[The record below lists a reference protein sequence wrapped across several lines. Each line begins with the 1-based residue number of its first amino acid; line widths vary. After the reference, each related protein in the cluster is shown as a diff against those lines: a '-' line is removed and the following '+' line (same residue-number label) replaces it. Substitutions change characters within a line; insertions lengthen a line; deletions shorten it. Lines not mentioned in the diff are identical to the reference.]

1 MENISKVFGSLKAN
15 NNVNLSVRKGEVHAL
30 LGENGAGKST
40 LMNMLSGIY
49 TPDTGS
55 IKIDGQEVHF
65 ASPKDSIRLGIGMI
79 HQHFKLV
86 DVMTA
91 KENIIIGQ
99 PSGFFVKGKLLSQE
113 VKKLSDQYGLDIDPD
128 KKVYDMSVGE
138 KQTLE
143 IIKVLYRGAKIL
155 IMDEPTAVLTPQEI
169 KKLFRVIRN
178 MKEQGCSVVIITHKL
193 NEVMEISDR
202 VTVLRKGESIGT
214 VNTDEVNVAS
224 LIEMMVHF
232 ASPKDS
238 IRLGIGMIHQHFK
251 LVDVMTAKENI
262 IIGQPS
268 GFFVKGKLLSQEVKK
283 LSDQYG
289 LDIDPD
295 KKVYDMSVGE
305 KQTLEIIKVLYRGAK
320 ILIMDEPTAVLT
332 PQEIK
337 KLFRVIRNMKEQGC
351 SVVIIT
357 HKLNEVMEISDRV
370 TVLRKGESIGTVNT
384 DEVNVASLIEMMVGK
399 KVDLSI
405 DKKKI
410 AEKTPLLDLDE
421 VTVLDGEGKEALANV
436 SFQLNSHEIVGVAGV
451 ANSGQ
456 KELCEV
462 IAGLAKAEKGRIF
475 FEGDNL
481 VGKTPRDIIRLG
493 IRMGFIPEDR
503 LGMGLVGSMDIVHNL
518 ILKDYQNQPGIVL
531 RRGPCI
537 KKANKIVKD
546 LDIQTPDIY
555 TPVKKLSG
563 GNVQKVLL
571 GREIDSDPKVLITA
585 YAVRGLDIGAS
596 YKIYDLLN
604 EQKEKGVGVLFVGED
619 LDVLMDLCDRII
631 VLCHGEITGIVDP
644 DEVTKEDIGLLM
656 TGKKAQEVDE

>member
-1 MENISKVFGSLKAN
+1 MNAISEFRSMGS
-15 NNVNLSVRKGEVHAL
+15 
-30 LGENGAGKST
+30 
-40 LMNMLSGIY
+40 
-49 TPDTGS
+49 
-55 IKIDGQEVHF
+55 
-65 ASPKDSIRLGIGMI
+65 
-79 HQHFKLV
+79 
-86 DVMTA
+86 
-91 KENIIIGQ
+91 
-99 PSGFFVKGKLLSQE
+99 
-113 VKKLSDQYGLDIDPD
+113 VKKLYQCLGMEKEDQKNP
-128 KKVYDMSVGE
+128 E
-138 KQTLE
+138 
-143 IIKVLYRGAKIL
+143 
-155 IMDEPTAVLTPQEI
+155 
-169 KKLFRVIRN
+169 
-178 MKEQGCSVVIITHKL
+178 
-193 NEVMEISDR
+193 
-202 VTVLRKGESIGT
+202 
-214 VNTDEVNVAS
+214 
-224 LIEMMVHF
+224 
-232 ASPKDS
+232 
-238 IRLGIGMIHQHFK
+238 
-251 LVDVMTAKENI
+251 
-262 IIGQPS
+262 
-268 GFFVKGKLLSQEVKK
+268 
-283 LSDQYG
+283 
-289 LDIDPD
+289 
-295 KKVYDMSVGE
+295 
-305 KQTLEIIKVLYRGAK
+305 
-320 ILIMDEPTAVLT
+320 
-332 PQEIK
+332 
-337 KLFRVIRNMKEQGC
+337 
-351 SVVIIT
+351 
-357 HKLNEVMEISDRV
+357 
-370 TVLRKGESIGTVNT
+370 
-384 DEVNVASLIEMMVGK
+384 
-399 KVDLSI
+399 

-571 GREIDSDPKVLITA
+571 GREIDSAPKVLITA

-604 EQKEKGVGVLFVGED
+604 EQKKKGVGVLFVGED